1 MGKRSWRPQS
11 RLPQETDTPP
21 APVHAHAHAAAQD
34 KVRAMDIVVQQVS
47 EASPLSDADLTVSNV
62 TSLGSALG
70 VDCRRLFEV
79 LAVLPSFEAML

>member
-1 MGKRSWRPQS
+1 
-11 RLPQETDTPP
+11 
-21 APVHAHAHAAAQD
+21 
-34 KVRAMDIVVQQVS
+34 MDIVVQQVS